1 MNIHKSY
8 LTHTFS
14 AGKFSILYHL
24 PLNIHSVIFGNN
36 KIWSILNKTIIC
48 SWRLY
53 RNLRLCVKTFILDI
67 PFSSLRYVLFLWF
80 APECITDIM
89 WIYDIYLYYWNEIYE
104 KIKQEKMKFSLVT
117 LHSNMPVGG
126 ILKWYILNDNLALL

>member
-24 PLNIHSVIFGNN
+24 SLNIHSVIFGNN

-53 RNLRLCVKTFILDI
+53 RNLRWCVETFILDI
-67 PFSSLRYVLFLWF
+67 PFSSLRYVFIFVNLRR
-80 APECITDIM
+80 T
-89 WIYDIYLYYWNEIYE
+89 YDIYLYYWNEIYK